1 MKDFAGIA
9 LLSAGLSISLLS
21 TLMAYQLYGRYSTLD
36 HALLMVFG
44 LGHTYSA
51 LTFLVGGLLPLRI
64 VYQRPDILEMM
75 HRSRYLIFDCIALP
89 CVLWF
94 LLLVVHRGREELGL
108 SPASMGLF
116 DEPWRWVTITVLS
129 CTHLGVAGLAAPQ
142 ISRYPMNTANCM
154 GVLYWRPTR
163 FTHRMRYPVLS
174 ATRGLWVLAILW
186 LVFAQQKPLLLVAAA
201 VLHVA
206 FHGHMSEYRF
216 WGWEIF
222 VQPLA
227 AAVVSFAVMQA
238 MHISLQCNWRTFD
251 PSQCVIVSPKGPVHL
266 LGGLS
271 QLRF

>member
-1 MKDFAGIA
+1 MHPP
-9 LLSAGLSISLLS
+9 
-21 TLMAYQLYGRYSTLD
+21 RRR
-36 HALLMVFG
+36 G
-44 LGHTYSA
+44 LGSTSN
-51 LTFLVGGLLPLRI
+51 I
-64 VYQRPDILEMM
+64 EIPDEHGQL
-75 HRSRYLIFDCIALP
+75 H
-89 CVLWF
+89 
-94 LLLVVHRGREELGL
+94 GR
-108 SPASMGLF
+108 
-116 DEPWRWVTITVLS
+116 
-129 CTHLGVAGLAAPQ
+129 
-142 ISRYPMNTANCM
+142 
-154 GVLYWRPTR
+154 
-163 FTHRMRYPVLS
+163 PVL
-174 ATRGLWVLAILW
+174 ATNALH
-186 LVFAQQKPLLLVAAA
+186 AQAAA